1 MSKLSGTWNGG
12 FEASTPSIW
21 KYTIYVLFSLVII
34 IAVGKFAFNSAAPR
48 SNLVRTE
55 KAATKVYQQYTQ
67 ELDAISKK
75 YASESQTN

>member
-34 IAVGKFAFNSAAPR
+34 IAVGKFAFNSAER
-48 SNLVRTE
+48 KSNLVRKE
-55 KAATKVYQQYTQ
+55 KAAIKVYQQYTQ
-67 ELDAISKK
+67 ELEAISKK
-75 YASESQTN
+75 YADKSEAN

>member
-12 FEASTPSIW
+12 FEVTTPSIW
-21 KYTIYVLFSLVII
+21 KYTVYVLLSLVII
-34 IAVGKFAFNSAAPR
+34 IAVGKFAFNSAAPK

-55 KAATKVYQQYTQ
+55 KAAIKVYQQYTQ

-75 YASESQTN
+75 YASELEAN